1 MNAVF
6 ICRAA
11 NKRTLLKDDN
21 LCHFTGPEYVRH
33 TIFPSRV
40 QVPVPTD
47 SVVLT
52 LHVEGGGLSR

>member
-1 MNAVF
+1 MNGGVYLSGSEQ
-6 ICRAA
+6 A
-11 NKRTLLKDDN
+11 NSGKDDK

-47 SVVLT
+47 SVL
-52 LHVEGGGLSR
+52 LSPHVEGGGLSR